1 MNETFFEP
9 GTGCILSPQPLESL
23 IPYPLYSILS
33 SDIQILQYFR
43 IWNRQKK
50 SNLKS
55 EEVRRTGRL
64 ARRSQPSRQSEDWSQ
79 LQGIFFAAW
88 TNRKLYQSRPIRSKK
103 MKLANRAAILAY
115 SSSFVNGF
123 DQSNQSSLHEIHDDR
138 FNRLETIHENT
149 DQSNS
154 SEEKFV
160 TKTPIVR
167 AVVAK
172 KYIQQWFDKN
182 CPQDP
187 NSPDAIR

>member
-1 MNETFFEP
+1 
-9 GTGCILSPQPLESL
+9 
-23 IPYPLYSILS
+23 
-33 SDIQILQYFR
+33 
-43 IWNRQKK
+43 
-50 SNLKS
+50 
-55 EEVRRTGRL
+55 
-64 ARRSQPSRQSEDWSQ
+64 
-79 LQGIFFAAW
+79 
-88 TNRKLYQSRPIRSKK
+88 
-103 MKLANRAAILAY
+103 MKLANRAVILAY

-123 DQSNQSSLHEIHDDR
+123 DQSESSLHEIHDDR
-138 FNRLETIHENT
+138 FDRLETIHENT
-149 DQSNS
+149 DFDQSHS